1 MRSSPP
7 EHEACIR
14 DIGELQWHLRR
25 RREAAEALQGKLAGL
40 ELADGRLRED
50 MAAAQRQGPL
60 LGEKT
65 ERETRLLEE
74 LTAALTQVKL
84 PGTVWGFPAGIS
96 GFRESRTSG
105 LGPAG
110 GDAGDCGPAATLGLI
125 ATLGPV
131 FPHVFLSRSA
141 HLPGSLSSPFPILK
155 CPSLCHQVC
164 VCVCDEPSQAIFKIC
179 LFLCFSDITRGVST

>member
-14 DIGELQWHLRR
+14 DIGELRWHLRR
-25 RREAAEALQGKLAGL
+25 RREAAGALQEKLAGL

-50 MAAAQRQGPL
+50 VAAAQRQGPL

-131 FPHVFLSRSA
+131 FPRVFLSLA
-141 HLPGSLSSPFPILK
+141 QLTFLALSLHPFL
-155 CPSLCHQVC
+155 SLNVPVYATRC
-164 VCVCDEPSQAIFKIC
+164 VCVCCKPSQAIFKIF